1 MQFVQAVTSLKK
13 KRDEKRSTYLY
24 LWGIVIAQRFGIASM
39 KFEFAVQ
46 ERDVGLQDAIKTPKL
61 Q

>member
-1 MQFVQAVTSLKK
+1 MYRGYICAVLFW
-13 KRDEKRSTYLY
+13 ST
-24 LWGIVIAQRFGIASM
+24 VIAHRFGIANM